1 MNKMRA
7 EIVQLAAAHVSAGRG
22 SEEANRLAV
31 QQHAHLCGLLAEEQP
46 VQPRKARSLHRR
58 VRQIADELLSLNYG
72 HPSQEMGDRL
82 AIKKQ
87 YGDAERDLGAHLVH
101 RFPFFLHFS
110 FLGRPPSL
118 PFSRL
123 AAAFFALLIRPRA
136 CAALFIFRSLPSRQR
151 HRVSLPPSCPGGR

>member
-46 VQPRKARSLHRR
+46 VPPRKARSLNRL

-82 AIKKQ
+82 AIKKAD
-87 YGDAERDLGAHLVH
+87 GNTEREL
-101 RFPFFLHFS
+101 
-110 FLGRPPSL
+110 
-118 PFSRL
+118 
-123 AAAFFALLIRPRA
+123 
-136 CAALFIFRSLPSRQR
+136 
-151 HRVSLPPSCPGGR
+151 GGRCRRAIEAVLLRHLSNGRSEPQRENEHGKR